1 LAPRSAAHP
10 ASFPLVRRTV
20 SIGSRLYRRS
30 HRVFSRVTPPLVR
43 AGNSNIVV
51 RVMVSGNLTVW
62 RIVEKIL
69 FNTGENCAQAA
80 TIGLRDLRG
89 AARPGNAAR
98 R

>member
-1 LAPRSAAHP
+1 
-10 ASFPLVRRTV
+10 
-20 SIGSRLYRRS
+20 
-30 HRVFSRVTPPLVR
+30 VTPPLVR

-69 FNTGENCAQAA
+69 FNTGENCVQAP
-80 TIGLRDLRG
+80 TIGLCDLRG
-89 AARPGNAAR
+89 AGLPGNAAR